1 MTYMS
6 EREICSDYRNAKDRN
21 EQIKVMAEL
30 NGIDRMEVMR
40 ILVKNGERLT
50 CKVSGQLER
59 RLDTLNGKIAKLEQ
73 EYHEITWLINGG
85 KENV

>member
-1 MTYMS
+1 MVYMS

-50 CKVSGQLER
+50 CRVSGQLER
-59 RLDTLNGKIAKLEQ
+59 RLETLNRKIAKLEQ
-73 EYHEITWLINGG
+73 EYREITWIINGG
-85 KENV
+85 KANV

>member
-1 MTYMS
+1 MVYMS

-21 EQIKVMAEL
+21 EQITVLAEL
-30 NGIDRMEVMR
+30 NGIGRIDVIR

-50 CKVSGQLER
+50 CKVSSQLER